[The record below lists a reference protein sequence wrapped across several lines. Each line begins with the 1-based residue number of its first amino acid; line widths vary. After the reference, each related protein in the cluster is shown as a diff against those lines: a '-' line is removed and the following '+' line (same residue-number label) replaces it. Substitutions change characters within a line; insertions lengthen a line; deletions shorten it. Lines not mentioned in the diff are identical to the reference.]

1 MSKRKSFFEFNIRLW
16 VFWPPFILLIL
27 AVFLSLVIPDFFI
40 SSLESIQEFLL
51 INFSLGFSW
60 VSFAMTLLGLIV
72 FFSPLGK
79 RRIGGQNAKP
89 RLNRLSWF
97 AIVLCTTIAVGIL
110 FWGSAEP
117 LSHFIYPP
125 DFLNNEPLSKDA
137 ANFSLGALFFHWGFT
152 PYAIYI
158 IPSLSF
164 GLFYYHGKNNPSI
177 SLAARPI
184 LGSKPRKNWENIID
198 GISLFSLVTGM
209 AGSLGAG
216 ILSLTGGFLKFFPEW
231 NMGVSSGIITLIILL
246 TFIVSSSTG
255 IEKGIKNLSLFNLFF
270 FFLIA
275 ILFVFVGEKSK
286 IIDSILMGFKEYGKN
301 FIDLS
306 LQLSGK
312 GNTWTYDWSI
322 FNFAIWMAWA
332 PVTSLFLGK
341 IALGRT
347 VREFLLFNWFLPALF
362 CLVWMGIFGGTTL
375 DLAILKPEF
384 YQNLYETSGPE
395 SIIYQVFEDLGYFK
409 LFARL
414 FILAIFISYVT
425 AADSSTDALA
435 SLSMKNIGN
444 DPFQSDTNLKIVWGT
459 LIAFLAWIMVLF
471 SGIDGVRIL
480 SVIGGVPALFYLIL
494 VTLSLTRVLIKPS
507 NFLKN

>member
-1 MSKRKSFFEFNIRLW
+1 MNNRKSFFQFNIRFW
-16 VFWPPFILLIL
+16 VFWPPFILLIV
-27 AVFLSLVIPDFFI
+27 AVLLSIVSPEIFI
-40 SSLESIQEFLL
+40 KSLETIQSFLL

-60 VSFAMTLLGLIV
+60 VSFGMTILGLFI

-79 RRIGGQNAKP
+79 RRIGGKNAQP

-125 DFLNNEPLSKDA
+125 DFIIGPAQSINSA
-137 ANFSLGALFFHWGFT
+137 RFSLGALFFHWGFT

-158 IPSLSF
+158 IPALAF
-164 GLFYYHGKNNPSI
+164 GLFYYQGKNKPSI
-177 SLAARPI
+177 SLAVRPI
-184 LGSKPRKNWENIID
+184 IGSKPKKFWENLLD
-198 GISLFSLVTGM
+198 SISLFSLVTGM
-209 AGSLGAG
+209 AGALGAG
-216 ILSLTGGFLKFFPEW
+216 ILSLTGGFLNFFPSW
-231 NMGVSSGIITLIILL
+231 DMGFLSGIITLTILL
-246 TFIVSSSTG
+246 TFIISSSTG
-255 IEKGIKNLSLFNLFF
+255 IERGIKNLSLFNLFF

-275 ILFVFVGEKSK
+275 LLFVLVGEKTK
-286 IIDSILMGFKEYGKN
+286 IINSILTGFIEYGRN

-306 LQLSGK
+306 LQLSGA
-312 GNTWTYDWSI
+312 GNEWTYDWSV

-332 PVTSLFLGK
+332 PVTALFLGK

-347 VREFLLFNWFLPALF
+347 VREFLIFNWFLPALF
-362 CLVWMGIFGGTTL
+362 CLFWMGIFGGTTL
-375 DLAILKPEF
+375 DFAILKPEF
-384 YQNLYETSGPE
+384 YKNLYETSGPE

-435 SLSMKNIGN
+435 SLSMKKIGD
-444 DPFQSDTNLKIVWGT
+444 DPFQSDTNLKIIWGT

-494 VTLSLTRVLIKPS
+494 VSISLGMVMIKPS
-507 NFLKN
+507 YYLKD

>member
-1 MSKRKSFFEFNIRLW
+1 
-16 VFWPPFILLIL
+16 L
-27 AVFLSLVIPDFFI
+27 A
-40 SSLESIQEFLL
+40 
-51 INFSLGFSW
+51 NFSLGFSW
-60 VSFAMTLLGLIV
+60 VSFGMTILGLLI

-79 RRIGGQNAKP
+79 RKIGGENAKP

-125 DFLNNEPLSKDA
+125 DFKNNPAQSLEA
-137 ANFSLGALFFHWGFT
+137 ARFSLGALFFHWGFT

-158 IPSLSF
+158 IPALAF
-164 GLFYYHGKNNPSI
+164 GLFYYQGKNKPSI
-177 SLAARPI
+177 SLAARPV
-184 LGSKPRKNWENIID
+184 LGHKPNKFWENLID
-198 GISLFSLVTGM
+198 GLSLFALVTGM

-216 ILSLTGGFLKFFPEW
+216 ILSLTGGLMKFYPQWDF
-231 NMGVSSGIITLIILL
+231 GFSSGIITLAILL
-246 TFIVSSSTG
+246 TFIISSSSG
-255 IEKGIKNLSLFNLFF
+255 IERGIKNLSLFNLFF

-275 ILFVFVGEKSK
+275 FLFVLIGEKAK
-286 IIDSILMGFKEYGKN
+286 IIDSILTGFVEYGKN

-306 LQLSGK
+306 LQLSGVA
-312 GNTWTYDWSI
+312 NAWTYDWTI

-332 PVTSLFLGK
+332 PVTALFLGK

-347 VREFLLFNWFLPALF
+347 VREFLIFNWFLPALF
-362 CLVWMGIFGGTTL
+362 CLFWMGIFGGTTL

-384 YQNLYETSGPE
+384 YKNLYETSGPE

-435 SLSMKNIGN
+435 SLSMKKIGN

-459 LIAFLAWIMVLF
+459 LIAFLAWIMIIF

-480 SVIGGVPALFYLIL
+480 SVIGGVPALFYLML
-494 VTLSLTRVLIKPS
+494 VSASLTLVLIKPS
-507 NFLKN
+507 KYLSD

>member
-1 MSKRKSFFEFNIRLW
+1 MSKRNSFFQFNIRTW
-16 VFWPPFILLIL
+16 VFWPPFILLVL
-27 AVFLSLVIPDFFI
+27 AVFFSLVIPDYFI
-40 SSLESIQEFLL
+40 NSLESIQRFLL
-51 INFSLGFSW
+51 VNFSLGFSW
-60 VSFAMTLLGLIV
+60 VSFGMTILGLIV

-79 RRIGGQNAKP
+79 RRIGGEKAKP

-125 DFLNNEPLSKDA
+125 DFLKNSPLSDDA
-137 ANFSLGALFFHWGFT
+137 ARFSLGALFFHWGFT

-158 IPSLSF
+158 IPALSF
-164 GLFYYHGKNNPSI
+164 GLFYYQGKNNPSI
-177 SLAARPI
+177 SLAARPL
-184 LGSKPRKNWENIID
+184 LGYKPRKNWENLID

-216 ILSLTGGFLKFFPEW
+216 ILSLTGGILKFFPDW
-231 NMGVSSGIITLIILL
+231 NMGFSSGIIALTILL
-246 TFIVSSSTG
+246 TFIISSSTG

-275 ILFVFVGEKSK
+275 FLFVLVGEKSK
-286 IIDSILMGFKEYGKN
+286 IIDSILTGFIEYGNN

-312 GNTWTYDWSI
+312 GNAWTYDWSI

-332 PVTSLFLGK
+332 PVTALFLGK

-347 VREFLLFNWFLPALF
+347 VREFLLFNWFFPALF

-384 YQNLYETSGPE
+384 YKNLYETSGPE

-409 LFARL
+409 LLARL

-435 SLSMKNIGN
+435 SLSMKKIGS
-444 DPFQSDTNLKIVWGT
+444 DPFQSDTNLKIIWGT
-459 LIAFLAWIMVLF
+459 LIAFLAWIMVIF

-480 SVIGGVPALFYLIL
+480 SVIGGVPSLFYLIL
-494 VTLSLTRVLIKPS
+494 VSASLVLVLIKPS
-507 NFLKN
+507 RYLKN

>member
-1 MSKRKSFFEFNIRLW
+1 MNKRKSFFQLNIRLW
-16 VFWPPFILLIL
+16 VFWPPFLLLIV
-27 AVFLSLVIPDFFI
+27 AVFLSLSFPDFFI
-40 SSLESIQEFLL
+40 TSLESIQRFLL

-60 VSFAMTLLGLIV
+60 VSFGMTILGLII
-72 FFSPLGK
+72 FLSPLGK
-79 RRIGGQNAKP
+79 RRIGGKNAKP
-89 RLNRLSWF
+89 RLNKLSWF

-125 DFLNNEPLSKDA
+125 DFLKNTSLSPDA
-137 ANFSLGALFFHWGFT
+137 LKFSLGALFFHWGFT

-158 IPSLSF
+158 IPALSF
-164 GLFYYHGKNNPSI
+164 GLFYYQGKNIPSI

-184 LGSKPRKNWENIID
+184 LGLKPKKNWENIID
-198 GISLFSLVTGM
+198 SISLFSLVAGM

-216 ILSLTGGFLKFFPEW
+216 ILSLTGGFLRFYPEW
-231 NMGVSSGIITLIILL
+231 DMGLSSGIITLTILL
-246 TFIVSSSTG
+246 TFIISSSTG

-270 FFLIA
+270 FLLIA
-275 ILFVFVGEKSK
+275 FLFVLVGEKSK
-286 IIDSILMGFKEYGKN
+286 IIDSILTGFMEYGRN

-312 GNTWTYDWSI
+312 GNAWTYDWSI

-332 PVTSLFLGK
+332 PVTALFLGK

-347 VREFLLFNWFLPALF
+347 VREFLIFNWFLPAIF
-362 CLVWMGIFGGTTL
+362 CLLWMGIFGGTTL

-384 YQNLYETSGPE
+384 YKNLFETSGPE

-435 SLSMKNIGN
+435 SLSMKKIGK
-444 DPFQSDTNLKIVWGT
+444 DPFQSDTNLKIIWGT
-459 LIAFLAWIMVLF
+459 LIAFLAWIMVIF

-494 VTLSLTRVLIKPS
+494 VSISLVMVLINPS
-507 NFLKN
+507 NYLKN